1 MLCPLARWHLSSA
14 LDDRREPSPRVAAH
28 VAGCARCQAYSR
40 RLEGLHGRL
49 SAGAMRAPAAP
60 SRTARRVHRLV
71 AGGALAMAAAA
82 ALFYLVGT
90 REGAPSEPI
99 AATAVEDDVPAE
111 VAAPPHRHSSRR
123 DVVDRLSVV
132 FTAPAALRDELD
144 ALADDGRRGA
154 LAILDLGGV
163 R

>member
-1 MLCPLARWHLSSA
+1 
-14 LDDRREPSPRVAAH
+14 
-28 VAGCARCQAYSR
+28 
-40 RLEGLHGRL
+40 
-49 SAGAMRAPAAP
+49 
-60 SRTARRVHRLV
+60 VHRLV

-90 REGAPSEPI
+90 REGSPSEPI
-99 AATAVEDDVPAE
+99 VATAVEPEAPAE
-111 VAAPPHRHSSRR
+111 VAAPPHRHPSRR